1 MSEYAVVEQ
10 VGWVVI
16 AAVAALMVARRVGLP
31 PILAYML
38 AGVVLGPVADV
49 LVVGASIEL
58 LSELGVALLL
68 FLVGLELSVGR
79 IREVGR
85 ASVITGAVQ
94 MGLTFGLGAAAALA
108 LRFTP
113 VEALFLGLAVTFSST
128 VVVVKLL
135 DLTGD
140 MTASHGRLSVGIL
153 LVQDV
158 AVALAL
164 TLVAG
169 LATGDGAG
177 WSSVSSDLFLALL
190 GTAALV
196 GAAALGVR
204 WGLPRLLAWLSGVPE
219 SLFIVSLTWCF
230 GFLLAAE
237 AMHVSIELGA
247 FVAGVALAQVPQCT
261 ELRRRVHPLV
271 ELFVAIFFVALGAGL
286 DPAAA
291 GELWLP
297 ALVLTVLVLVAKPLI
312 VGWTLGRLGHPDRTG
327 FLAGLTLGQISEFAF
342 VLVAAATAGGLV
354 EDSMLSLVG
363 LVGLATIAVSALL
376 VPRGRRIYGRLRG
389 RKGHRSWL
397 LAPFGAPAGEE
408 SAAEVPED
416 HVVVVGMN
424 ALGRALVHA
433 FAERGEHVVAV
444 DTDPTKLGGLP
455 AWSVVGS
462 SNLRSVLEEAG
473 VERAR
478 LVVSALQIEDAN
490 ALLAH
495 RCRKAGVPVSVHAFA
510 PSVEEQLLEL
520 DVDHL
525 IMPRRDA
532 ARHMV
537 EELRRAGVAGR

>member
-1 MSEYAVVEQ
+1 MSEFAVVEQ

-16 AAVAALMVARRVGLP
+16 AAVAALTVARRVGLP

-38 AGVVLGPVADV
+38 AGLVLGPGTGV

-85 ASVITGAVQ
+85 SAVITGMVQ
-94 MGLTFGLGAAAALA
+94 MGLTFGLGAGAAAALGFA
-108 LRFTP
+108 PL
-113 VEALFLGLAVTFSST
+113 EALFLGLAVTFSST
-128 VVVVKLL
+128 VVVVKML

-140 MTASHGRLSVGIL
+140 MAAPHGRLSVGVL

-169 LATGDGAG
+169 LASGGGTGWASLGL
-177 WSSVSSDLFLALL
+177 DLVVALL
-190 GTAALV
+190 GTGALV
-196 GAAALGVR
+196 VAAAAGVR

-230 GFLLAAE
+230 AFILGAE

-247 FVAGVALAQVPQCT
+247 FVAGVALAQVPQCS

-271 ELFVAIFFVALGAGL
+271 ELFLAIFFVALGAGL
-286 DPAAA
+286 DPATA
-291 GELWLP
+291 GEQWLP
-297 ALVLTVLVLVAKPLI
+297 ALVLSLLVLLTKPLI

-342 VLVAAATAGGLV
+342 VLVGAAAAGGLV
-354 EDSMLSLVG
+354 GQDMLSLVG
-363 LVGLATIAVSALL
+363 LVGLATIGTSALI
-376 VPRGRRIYGRLRG
+376 VPRGRRLYGWLRNRG
-389 RKGHRSWL
+389 RWGASL
-397 LAPFGAPAGEE
+397 LTTFGTRAGEE
-408 SAAEVPED
+408 PVSAGPEG
-416 HVVVVGMN
+416 HVLVVGMN
-424 ALGRALVHA
+424 ALGRALVEA
-433 FAERGEHVVAV
+433 FAERGERVVAM
-444 DTDPTKLGGLP
+444 DTDPAKLTELP
-455 AWSVVGS
+455 ARTVVGS
-462 SNLRSVLEEAG
+462 SNVPSVLEEAG
-473 VERAR
+473 LERAR
-478 LVVSALQIEDAN
+478 LVVAALQIEDAN

-495 RCRKAGVPVSVHAFA
+495 RCREAGVPVTVHAFA
-510 PSVEEQLLEL
+510 PTVEEELIEL

-525 IMPRRDA
+525 MTPRRDG
-532 ARHMV
+532 ARRMV
-537 EELRRAGVAGR
+537 EMLRRAGMVG